1 LPIAGRFLKMKVS
14 ELTIEELTNL
24 IYEAVEVKLK
34 ETLGDPDWNL
44 ELREDIRERPLN
56 SLEAVERG
64 ESGMALRDV
73 VSKTGLD

>member
-1 LPIAGRFLKMKVS
+1 MKVS
-14 ELTIEELTNL
+14 ELTIEELKNL

-44 ELREDIRERPLN
+44 ELREDIRERLLN

>member
-1 LPIAGRFLKMKVS
+1 M
-14 ELTIEELTNL
+14 
-24 IYEAVEVKLK
+24 KLK